1 MHSDYDVIA
10 TLGPGSVGTVTWQ
23 AMLSAGAT
31 GLRLNTSH
39 LTLAQ
44 VHAWLARLGAFLA
57 AQDPRPPLVLDLQ
70 GSKWRL
76 GDFPAFDLTAGLKVE
91 IVLAAATDRP
101 RVLPVPHPD
110 FFQAAAL
117 SDGEI
122 VLNDAKSRLALES
135 AGSDTLITRVTRG
148 GQIAPRKGITYA
160 SSGYRQEGLS
170 EKDRAVF
177 AETRGLAGVRYAV
190 SYVRD
195 AAEMARYRRQ
205 CGAST
210 YLIAKLERRP
220 AVDEAAEIAA
230 CVDELWLCRGDL
242 GAELGTRA
250 MAEAVS
256 RFSAGV
262 AQLPVP
268 ALMAGQVLE
277 HMTAHPT
284 PTRSEVCYLHDTL
297 TRGYR
302 GFVLSDEAAIGRYP
316 VESCRA
322 AAMFRKDRCLTD

>member
-1 MHSDYDVIA
+1 MQSDYAVIA
-10 TLGPGSVGTVTWQ
+10 TLGPGSVGTTTWQ

-39 LTLAQ
+39 LSLPQ
-44 VHAWLARLGAFLA
+44 VHAWLARLDPFLA
-57 AQDPRPPLVLDLQ
+57 ARQPRPPLVLDLQ

-91 IVLAAATDRP
+91 IALAAATERP
-101 RVLPVPHPD
+101 RVLPVPYPD
-110 FFQAAAL
+110 FFQAAAV
-117 SDGEI
+117 SDGNI
-122 VLNDAKSRLALES
+122 VLDDAKCRLALEI
-135 AGSDTLITRVTRG
+135 AGPGTLITRVTQG
-148 GQIAPRKGITYA
+148 GRIVPRKGITYA
-160 SSGYRQEGLS
+160 SSAYRREGLS
-170 EKDRAVF
+170 EKDREVL
-177 AETRGLAGVRYAV
+177 AETRGFNGVRYAI

-195 AAEMARYRRQ
+195 AAEMARYREQ

-210 YLIAKLERRP
+210 YLIGKLERRP
-220 AVDEAAEIAA
+220 AVAEAAEIAA
-230 CVDELWLCRGDL
+230 FVDELWLCRGDL
-242 GAELGTRA
+242 GAELGMPA

-256 RFSAGV
+256 RFSARV

-277 HMTAHPT
+277 HMTTHPA

-297 TRGYR
+297 ARGYR

-316 VESCRA
+316 IESCRA
-322 AAMFRKDRCLTD
+322 AAMFRRRSGGER